1 MSRQAIRPTR
11 LRLKAREVLWSL
23 TFVCLS
29 IFGGL
34 IGFWSGGWYLHLV
47 EQRALQTALP
57 ALSRALDQTL
67 GELESR
73 LNTDHYLDV
82 NSPSQLATVFQVLR
96 EEVPFVSALE
106 IRDSEGALLLTSATP
121 SRTDIRL
128 LSPGYAALFESA
140 VKSGRPGYSSIYAES
155 MRGHGGHFFDLFIVS
170 RWGQKQGL
178 IAKLSASDL
187 LRISRETLDKEVMSG
202 LDLEIKEAMLLTPQ
216 EAPKAIWA
224 ATQWLFERNG
234 LRLTLS
240 GQASAPLANTTLALQ
255 WLFAGLG
262 GLAALSVSLWIR
274 GLRYRK
280 LTKSRLEEIEKKMQS
295 DARIATLGEMS
306 TAIAH
311 ELNQPLGAISNYAY
325 AAEKIAKQQPNP
337 EPALLEGLTQIRR
350 EAERGA
356 EVIKSI
362 RNFIRREEMS
372 SEQIDVAAMLNDLR
386 PILELQA
393 QSQGSNLS
401 IEVKDN
407 LVVNCSKAL
416 LQQVILNLT
425 KNGLDAMRDLPKTS
439 RLLQIKAGLNE
450 TTQRVM
456 FEVIDSGHGISEEV
470 KKSLFKPFFTTKKDG
485 LGIGLNLCLSIAERQ
500 GGTVMWQ
507 NNLTGG
513 ARFVLEL
520 PAKNF
525 GGLTP

>member
-1 MSRQAIRPTR
+1 
-11 LRLKAREVLWSL
+11 
-23 TFVCLS
+23 
-29 IFGGL
+29 
-34 IGFWSGGWYLHLV
+34 
-47 EQRALQTALP
+47 
-57 ALSRALDQTL
+57 
-67 GELESR
+67 
-73 LNTDHYLDV
+73 
-82 NSPSQLATVFQVLR
+82 
-96 EEVPFVSALE
+96 
-106 IRDSEGALLLTSATP
+106 
-121 SRTDIRL
+121 
-128 LSPGYAALFESA
+128 
-140 VKSGRPGYSSIYAES
+140 
-155 MRGHGGHFFDLFIVS
+155 
-170 RWGQKQGL
+170 
-178 IAKLSASDL
+178 
-187 LRISRETLDKEVMSG
+187 
-202 LDLEIKEAMLLTPQ
+202 
-216 EAPKAIWA
+216 
-224 ATQWLFERNG
+224 
-234 LRLTLS
+234 
-240 GQASAPLANTTLALQ
+240 LALQ
-255 WLFAGLG
+255 WLFACFG
-262 GLAALSVSLWIR
+262 GLVALSLSLWVR

-425 KNGLDAMRDLPKTS
+425 KNGLDAMRDLPKAS
-439 RLLQIKAGLNE
+439 RSLQIKAGLNE
-450 TTQRVM
+450 TTHRVM

-520 PAKNF
+520 PAKNY
-525 GGLTP
+525 GGLAP

>member
-1 MSRQAIRPTR
+1 MGLIF
-11 LRLKAREVLWSL
+11 LSL
-23 TFVCLS
+23 T
-29 IFGGL
+29 IFGGF
-34 IGFWSGGWYLHLV
+34 IAFWSSSWYLHLV

-57 ALSRALDQTL
+57 ALSRVLDQSL
-67 GELESR
+67 AELESR
-73 LNTDHYLDV
+73 LGSDIYLDL
-82 NSPSQLATVFQVLR
+82 STPGQLASVFQALR
-96 EEVPFVSALE
+96 EDVPFVSALE
-106 IRDSEGALLLTSATP
+106 IRDAEGSLLLTSATP
-121 SRTDIRL
+121 SRAENRL

-140 VKSGRPGYSSIYAES
+140 LKSGRPGYSGVYTEPT
-155 MRGHGGHFFDLFIVS
+155 RGQGGHFFDLFIVS

-178 IAKLSASDL
+178 VAQLSAADL
-187 LRISRETLDKEVMSG
+187 LKMSRNELEKDTSSG
-202 LDLEIKEAMLLTPQ
+202 LELLIIETTPWMSDETQ
-216 EAPKAIWA
+216 KTIWQG
-224 ATQWLFERNG
+224 TQWVFERNG
-234 LRLTLS
+234 LLLTLS
-240 GQASAPLANTTLALQ
+240 GHSSASLANSALALQ
-255 WLFAGLG
+255 WLLACLG
-262 GLAALSVSLWIR
+262 GLTALSVSLWIR
-274 GLRYRK
+274 GLRFRN
-280 LTKSRLEEIEKKMQS
+280 LTKSRLQEIEKKMQS

-325 AAEKIAKQQPNP
+325 AAEKIAKQQHTPDP
-337 EPALLEGLTQIRR
+337 EVLEALRQIRR

-362 RNFIRREEMS
+362 RNFIRREDLS
-372 SEQIDVAAMLNDLR
+372 SEQIDVAVMLNDLR

-393 QSQGSNLS
+393 QTQGSGLS
-401 IEVKDN
+401 IEVKDS

-425 KNGLDAMRDLPKTS
+425 KNGLDAMKDLPKTS
-439 RLLQIKAGLNE
+439 RLLQIKAGLNK

-456 FEVIDSGHGISEEV
+456 FEVIDSGHGISEDV

-500 GGTVMWQ
+500 GGTVMWH

-520 PAKNF
+520 PAKNY
-525 GGLTP
+525 G

>member
-1 MSRQAIRPTR
+1 LEAR
-11 LRLKAREVLWSL
+11 L
-23 TFVCLS
+23 
-29 IFGGL
+29 G
-34 IGFWSGGWYLHLV
+34 
-47 EQRALQTALP
+47 
-57 ALSRALDQTL
+57 
-67 GELESR
+67 
-73 LNTDHYLDV
+73 TDHYLDI
-82 NSPSQLATVFQVLR
+82 NTSNQLASAFQALR
-96 EEVPFVSALE
+96 EEVPYVSALE
-106 IRDSEGALLLTSATP
+106 IRDAEGGLLLTSATP
-121 SRTDIRL
+121 TRTENRL

-140 VKSGRPGYSSIYAES
+140 VKSGRPGYSSLYTEP

-178 IAKLSASDL
+178 VAKLSAVDL
-187 LRISRETLDKEVMSG
+187 LRMSREELDKEEVSG
-202 LDLEIKEAMLLTPQ
+202 LDLEIVEATTW
-216 EAPKAIWA
+216 APEGANKTLWPAARWA
-224 ATQWLFERNG
+224 FERNG

-240 GQASAPLANTTLALQ
+240 GKASAPLANTTLALQ
-255 WLFAGLG
+255 WLFACLG

-362 RNFIRREEMS
+362 RNFIRREELA
-372 SEQIDVAAMLNDLR
+372 SEQIDVAALLNDLR

-401 IEVKDN
+401 IEVKDS

-439 RLLQIKAGLNE
+439 RFLQIKAGLNE

-520 PAKNF
+520 PAKNYR
-525 GGLTP
+525 

>member
-1 MSRQAIRPTR
+1 
-11 LRLKAREVLWSL
+11 
-23 TFVCLS
+23 
-29 IFGGL
+29 
-34 IGFWSGGWYLHLV
+34 
-47 EQRALQTALP
+47 
-57 ALSRALDQTL
+57 
-67 GELESR
+67 
-73 LNTDHYLDV
+73 
-82 NSPSQLATVFQVLR
+82 
-96 EEVPFVSALE
+96 
-106 IRDSEGALLLTSATP
+106 
-121 SRTDIRL
+121 
-128 LSPGYAALFESA
+128 
-140 VKSGRPGYSSIYAES
+140 
-155 MRGHGGHFFDLFIVS
+155 
-170 RWGQKQGL
+170 
-178 IAKLSASDL
+178 
-187 LRISRETLDKEVMSG
+187 
-202 LDLEIKEAMLLTPQ
+202 
-216 EAPKAIWA
+216 
-224 ATQWLFERNG
+224 
-234 LRLTLS
+234 
-240 GQASAPLANTTLALQ
+240 
-255 WLFAGLG
+255 
-262 GLAALSVSLWIR
+262 
-274 GLRYRK
+274 

-362 RNFIRREEMS
+362 RNFIRREELA
-372 SEQIDVAAMLNDLR
+372 SEQIDVAALLNDLR

-401 IEVKDN
+401 IEVKDS

-439 RLLQIKAGLNE
+439 RFLQIKAGLNE

-520 PAKNF
+520 PAKNYR
-525 GGLTP
+525 